1 VLSTRPRR
9 GCRAAGAASWR
20 LVLVL
25 VGVAGIAAIV
35 ACAET
40 RRGIGDACLKNDD
53 CLSGVCSGLTCASQP
68 PLLDGSPENVR
79 DAATEAAP
87 IDGGADASDGSDDAL
102 PADAASGDAD
112 EGG

>member
-1 VLSTRPRR
+1 M
-9 GCRAAGAASWR
+9 SW
-20 LVLVL
+20 LLVL
-25 VGVAGIAAIV
+25 VGVVGTAAIL

-40 RRGIGDACLKNDD
+40 RRGLGDACLKNDD

-79 DAATEAAP
+79 DAATEGAP
-87 IDGGADASDGSDDAL
+87 TDATADGADDAL
-102 PADAASGDAD
+102 PTDAESGDAD